1 MNIKLLHPDAVVP
14 TRGTSSSAGLDLY
27 AIEDTIIYP
36 GDNAVIPTGI
46 AIEIP
51 NGWFGLLTHRSSLAF
66 KVDTIA
72 SLGII
77 DSDYRGEIKG
87 KVFNLGKLPVS
98 IKKGSRFAQI
108 VFHQHLWFSN
118 FKIVDELSTTKREG
132 GMGSTGI

>member
-14 TRGTSSSAGLDLY
+14 TRGTSSSAGWDLY

-72 SLGII
+72 SLGIRI
-77 DSDYRGEIKG
+77 VTG
-87 KVFNLGKLPVS
+87 K
-98 IKKGSRFAQI
+98 QI
-108 VFHQHLWFSN
+108 GRAHV
-118 FKIVDELSTTKREG
+118 
-132 GMGSTGI
+132 